1 MSAEIDLL
9 SDKFGDEFKA
19 IDAHLKLVMKQWAP
33 LPSEA
38 LKKLWESV
46 EYSVFSSGKRFRPLL
61 ALLTAKALSVPAEQ
75 VLPLASAVEFIHTY
89 SLIHDDLPVMDND
102 DFRRGRPTN
111 HKVYGEPLALLAGDG
126 LLTLAFFV
134 LARGLTGNPHAAKVI
149 EKVARAAGI
158 EGMVGGQALDIATQ
172 EFDEQILDDIH
183 RMKTGALI
191 LVSVDGA
198 ATLCEANEKQS
209 KALAEYGRCLGLA
222 FQLADDIQDA
232 TGKVEKVNFVNQL
245 GSAGTLQSLK
255 NETES
260 GLKHL
265 EIFGAEADGLRF
277 LLTMNLKRISL

>member
-1 MSAEIDLL
+1 LSAEIDLL
-9 SDKFGDEFKA
+9 SAKFGDEFKV
-19 IDAHLKLVMKQWAP
+19 IDAHLKLVMQQWAP
-33 LPSEA
+33 LPSEP

-46 EYSVFSSGKRFRPLL
+46 QYSVFSSGKRFRPLL
-61 ALLTAKALSVPAEQ
+61 SLLTAKALNVPAQ
-75 VLPLASAVEFIHTY
+75 KVLPLASAVEFIHTY

-102 DFRRGRPTN
+102 DLRRGRPTN

-134 LARGLTGNPHAAKVI
+134 LARGLSGDPHAALVI

-191 LVSVDGA
+191 QVSVDGA
-198 ATLCEANEKQS
+198 AILGEATLKQS
-209 KALAEYGRCLGLA
+209 QALTEYGRCLGLA
-222 FQLADDIQDA
+222 FQLADDMQDA
-232 TGKVEKVNFVNQL
+232 GEKIENVNFVHQL
-245 GSAGTLQSLK
+245 GPEQTIQSLK
-255 NETES
+255 KETDD

-265 EIFGAEADGLRF
+265 EIFGDEADGLRF